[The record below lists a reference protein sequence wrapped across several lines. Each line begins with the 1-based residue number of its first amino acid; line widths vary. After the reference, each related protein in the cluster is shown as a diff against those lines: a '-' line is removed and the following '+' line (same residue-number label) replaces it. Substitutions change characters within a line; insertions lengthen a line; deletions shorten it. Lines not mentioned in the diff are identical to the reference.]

1 LPDALFSILH
11 ECPGRRCKTSTRA
24 ALTLLLIGLLAA
36 PEEPALRS
44 GLDPSTFDRSVRP
57 QDDLY
62 RFVNGKWLDSAVIP
76 AEHVTYGT
84 FTELA
89 DQAEQDVRRII
100 ERLDGRSGPGR
111 QIRDLYASMMNEARV
126 EALGDTPIREE
137 LARIEAIDSRTALA
151 RQIGRLSAMN
161 AGGPFASSAGVD
173 ARNPGVLIV
182 TVSQGGTLLP
192 ERDYYLST
200 DAATTTIR
208 EQYLRYLVTIL
219 TLVKR
224 PDAEADARA
233 ILALETTL
241 AQAQQPHAESR
252 TRAPAKRFKLP
263 QAEREMPGFE
273 WKEWARPQGFDL
285 ATTIVFE
292 QPGFFRVFAANA
304 NTASL
309 DTWKA
314 WLAARYITASSIFI
328 SRAFADARFEFFGRV
343 LSGQEVPRDRWKR
356 AVSMVNAYLGDEMG
370 RLYVREH
377 FPESSRRR
385 VRGIVRTIVDAFRN
399 AVDGADWMTPEAKRH
414 ARAKLQN
421 LQSGVG
427 YPDRW
432 RRYDRLAVRPDDLLG
447 NAQRAWQFEN
457 RYQMG
462 RLRRPVEPSQWLMTP
477 QTVNAYYTPSR
488 NEIILPAAMLQPP
501 LFDPAAEDAVNYG
514 GIGALIGHEI
524 SHAFDQ
530 RGRRFDAFGRAKD
543 WWTPKD
549 EEQFQQR
556 ARRLV
561 EQFNAYA
568 PLPGRHVNGELTLV
582 ENVGDLSGL
591 AVAIRAYRSS
601 LAGKPGPTLDG
612 FTAEQRLLLRW
623 AQVWR
628 GKTREEYVRQTLF
641 LEQHAPPQY
650 RAHGPLVNLEAFYEG
665 FGVQPGDKL
674 YLDPKKRVRIW

>member
-1 LPDALFSILH
+1 VL
-11 ECPGRRCKTSTRA
+11 G
-24 ALTLLLIGLLAA
+24 GLLVAA
-36 PEEPALRS
+36 EEPLLKS
-44 GLDPSTFDRSVRP
+44 GLDPSTFDHSVRP

-62 RFVNGKWLDSAVIP
+62 RFVNGRWLDTAVIP
-76 AEHVTYGT
+76 ADRVTHGT
-84 FTELA
+84 FAELA
-89 DQAEQDVRRII
+89 DRAEHDVRRII
-100 ERLDGRSGPGR
+100 ERLDGRSGPER

-137 LARIEAIDSRTALA
+137 LARIEAIDSPTALA

-161 AGGPFASSAGVD
+161 AGGPFASSAGID
-173 ARNPGVLIV
+173 ANNPTALIV
-182 TVSQGGTLLP
+182 NVTQGGTLLP
-192 ERDYYLST
+192 ERDYYFKT
-200 DAATTTIR
+200 DAATTAIR
-208 EQYLRYLVTIL
+208 EEYVRYLVTIF
-219 TLVKR
+219 TLVQR
-224 PDAEADARA
+224 PNAEAEARA
-233 ILALETTL
+233 VLALETTL
-241 AQAQQPHAESR
+241 AQAQQPHADSR
-252 TRAPAKRFKLP
+252 TRPPGKPFTLA
-263 QAEREMPGFE
+263 QAGREMPGFD

-292 QPGFFRVFAANA
+292 QPAFFRVFAA
-304 NTASL
+304 TASAAPL

-356 AVSMVNAYLGDEMG
+356 GVSMVNAYLGDEMG
-370 RLYVREH
+370 QLYVREY

-385 VRGIVRTIVDAFRN
+385 VRGIVRTVADAFRR
-399 AVDGADWMTPEAKRH
+399 AVDEADWMTPDAKRH

-432 RRYDRLAVRPDDLLG
+432 RRYDRLEIRPDDLLG
-447 NAQRAWQFEN
+447 NAQRAWAFEN
-457 RYQMG
+457 RYQMR
-462 RLRRPVEPSQWLMTP
+462 RLQRRIEPSQWLMTP

-501 LFDPAAEDAVNYG
+501 LFDPGAEDAVNYG

-530 RGRRFDAFGRAKD
+530 RGRRFDGFGRAND
-543 WWTPKD
+543 WWTPTV
-549 EEQFQQR
+549 EAQFQAR

-561 EQFNAYA
+561 EQFNGYT
-568 PLPGRHVNGELTLV
+568 PLPGQHVNGELTLG
-582 ENVGDLSGL
+582 ENIGDLSGL
-591 AVAIRAYRSS
+591 AVAMRAYRAS
-601 LAGKPGPTLDG
+601 LGGKPGPSLDG

-650 RAHGPLVNLEAFYEG
+650 RAHGPLVNIDAFYEA
-665 FGVQPGDKL
+665 FNVQPGDKL
-674 YLDPKKRVRIW
+674 YLDPKNRVRIW

>member
-1 LPDALFSILH
+1 V
-11 ECPGRRCKTSTRA
+11 
-24 ALTLLLIGLLAA
+24 LTGVLAA
-36 PEEPALRS
+36 AGNEPVLKS

-62 RFVNGKWLDSAVIP
+62 RFVNGRWLDTATIP
-76 AEHVTYGT
+76 ADRVTYGT
-84 FTELA
+84 FAELA
-89 DQAEQDVRRII
+89 DRAEYDVRRII
-100 ERLDGRSGPGR
+100 ERLDGRSGPER
-111 QIRDLYASMMNEARV
+111 QIRDLYASMLNEARV
-126 EALGDTPIREE
+126 EALGPEPIREE
-137 LARIEAIDSRTALA
+137 LSRIDAVDSPTALA

-161 AGGPFASSAGVD
+161 AGGPFASSAGLD
-173 ARNPGVLIV
+173 ANNPSALIV
-182 TVSQGGTLLP
+182 NVTQGGTLLP
-192 ERDYYLST
+192 ERDYYFKT
-200 DAATTTIR
+200 DSATTAIR
-208 EQYLRYLVTIL
+208 EEYVRYLVRIF

-224 PDAEADARA
+224 PNAEADARA
-233 ILALETTL
+233 VLALETTL
-241 AQAQQPHAESR
+241 AQAQQPHADAR
-252 TRAPAKRFKLP
+252 TKPPGKPFKLP
-263 QAEREMPGFE
+263 QAEREMPGFD
-273 WKEWARPQGFDL
+273 WKEWARPQGFDF

-292 QPGFFRVFAANA
+292 QPAFFRVFAA
-304 NTASL
+304 TASSAPL

-328 SRAFADARFEFFGRV
+328 SRDFADARFEFFGRV

-356 AVSMVNAYLGDEMG
+356 GVSMVNAYLGDEMG
-370 RLYVREH
+370 RLYVREY

-385 VRGIVRTIVDAFRN
+385 VRGIVRTILAAFRD
-399 AVDGADWMTPEAKRH
+399 AVDDAEWMTPEAKRQ

-432 RRYDRLAVRPDDLLG
+432 RHYERLEIRPDDLLG

-457 RYQMG
+457 RYQIG
-462 RLRRPVEPSQWLMTP
+462 RLRRRVEPSQWLITP

-488 NEIILPAAMLQPP
+488 NEMILPSAMLQPP
-501 LFDPAAEDAVNYG
+501 LFDPGAEDAVNYG

-530 RGRRFDAFGRAKD
+530 RGRRFDAFGRAND

-549 EEQFQQR
+549 EAQFQQR

-568 PLPGRHVNGELTLV
+568 PLPGQHVNGELTLV
-582 ENVGDLSGL
+582 ENIGDLSGL
-591 AVAIRAYRSS
+591 AVAIRAYRAS
-601 LAGKPGPTLDG
+601 LGGNPGPTLDG

-650 RAHGPLVNLEAFYEG
+650 RAHGPLVNIDAFYEA
-665 FGVQPGDKL
+665 FNVQRGDNL